1 MTQHNTYLLTNSAAT
16 RLTEAGVHSGKDITL
31 QNVNVSGYIYI
42 GGEGV
47 TTEDYGYRLAPNNAI
62 SFELSGEDSLYAI
75 PDTNGL
81 KLAVISIN
89 LEAGD

>member
-42 GGEGV
+42 GADTV
-47 TTEDYGYRLAPNNAI
+47 NTTEYGYRIAPNTAV

-75 PDTNGL
+75 SDTNGL
-81 KLAVISIN
+81 KLAALSIN
-89 LEAGD
+89 LESQD